1 MNVSNYEA
9 YVEEWL
15 KGIDFEIKF
24 WDKLMETEGSCGG
37 DPEVYKLRISPET
50 RFSLEDEIE
59 TDETAFCDVG
69 SGPFSNC
76 GVYTYKTNLK
86 ITADD
91 PLAKVYEV
99 LKSKYGVVSPINP
112 ITGMVE
118 LLGRQFEEN
127 CFDIVHMSNSLDHC
141 FDPVEGIK
149 QMLAICKVGGKII
162 LRHNENEAEHAKYQG
177 FHQWNIHVENDKFY
191 IWRKDIKIDVAEEI
205 KEFAQVEKAEMA
217 EKAGDGSRWV
227 HNKVVIRKTNE
238 IKVENNAYMNV
249 LITKFLEEICIL
261 NMQKTKE

>member
-76 GVYTYKTNLK
+76 GVYTDKTNLK
-86 ITADD
+86 ITAVD

-205 KEFAQVEKAEMA
+205 KEFAQVEKAE
-217 EKAGDGSRWV
+217 KAGDGSRWV

-261 NMQKTKE
+261 NMQKTNE